1 MAELTV
7 PVTERDHIQGNPN
20 APATLLEY
28 GDYECPYCGAAYP
41 NVKLVQQQMGERL
54 RFVFRNFPLAQ
65 IHPHAEL
72 AAEAAEVAGEQG
84 KFWEM
89 HDTLYEHQSA
99 LDDTDLIQYAAD
111 LDLDIQRFFGGRD
124 PFATP
129 RRVQQVDLTQMLND
143 QARNLIARAASQAAA
158 WGSPELDAAH
168 LLWASTQIPTT
179 REQLRQAGV
188 DTEALAKRIEDAVPR
203 RQATDETTSLS
214 PAAKR
219 VLLDALEQ
227 SQAAGTSY
235 IGPEHILLA
244 LANNTDTL
252 GGGMLGASR
261 PASSRLQPTTRGS
274 AAAQSK
280 TPTLDQYGRD
290 LTAEAREGRLDPVVG
305 RDDEIQQTMEVLS
318 RRTKNNPVLIGD
330 PGVGKTAIV
339 EGIAQRIVNGDVPTT
354 LTDKR
359 VIALDLG
366 RMIAGTKYRGEFE
379 ERLKAVIDEVR
390 AHEGELILFIDELHT
405 VVGAGAAEGAMDASN
420 MLKPALARGELH
432 VIGATTVDE
441 YRKNVEKDAALERRF
456 APILVSEPSVD
467 DTIEIL
473 RGLRDRYEAHHQV
486 RITDEALVAAAEL
499 SDRYITGRFLPD
511 KAIDLV
517 DQASARVRL
526 RARTAP
532 ADERDLE
539 RKLAALQREKDAAVA
554 DEDYKRADQ
563 LRKRIEQMQTQLKTT
578 PDKRAEFPEVM
589 STDIAD
595 IVSRATG
602 IPVSELTQEER
613 ERLLRLEDHLHSR
626 VIGQDEA
633 VQSVAEA
640 VRRSRAGLADPR
652 RPVGSFLFLGPT
664 GVGKTELAR
673 TLAEALFGDE
683 DRMVRLDMSEYQER
697 HTVSRLVGAPPGYVG
712 YEEAGQLTEAIRRRP
727 YSVILLDEIEKAHP
741 DVFNILLQ
749 ILDDG
754 RLTDS
759 QGRTVDFSHA
769 VVIMTSNLGAD
780 RILATTSAGQDLD
793 TIREWLM
800 QLLRE
805 HFRPEFLNRIDEVI
819 VFHGLER
826 PQLRT
831 ITELLLEQT
840 RRRLHAQ
847 HITLEVTEGALDW
860 LVDHGFQREFG
871 ARPLRRTIQRE
882 IDNPLSRMLLD
893 KQIQSGQTVR
903 VDVREGQLHF
913 EVIGTPAEKVE
924 AGHNGSGRHTPPREH
939 REEERA
945 RTDTAI
951 GKEASATP
959 SGDMGASSAHSQ
971 QRSHSGN
978 GRGKR
983 GETDNTPKTGS
994 A

>member
-1 MAELTV
+1 
-7 PVTERDHIQGNPN
+7 
-20 APATLLEY
+20 
-28 GDYECPYCGAAYP
+28 
-41 NVKLVQQQMGERL
+41 
-54 RFVFRNFPLAQ
+54 
-65 IHPHAEL
+65 
-72 AAEAAEVAGEQG
+72 
-84 KFWEM
+84 
-89 HDTLYEHQSA
+89 
-99 LDDTDLIQYAAD
+99 
-111 LDLDIQRFFGGRD
+111 
-124 PFATP
+124 
-129 RRVQQVDLTQMLND
+129 
-143 QARNLIARAASQAAA
+143 
-158 WGSPELDAAH
+158 
-168 LLWASTQIPTT
+168 
-179 REQLRQAGV
+179 
-188 DTEALAKRIEDAVPR
+188 
-203 RQATDETTSLS
+203 
-214 PAAKR
+214 
-219 VLLDALEQ
+219 
-227 SQAAGTSY
+227 
-235 IGPEHILLA
+235 
-244 LANNTDTL
+244 
-252 GGGMLGASR
+252 
-261 PASSRLQPTTRGS
+261 LQPTTRGS

-305 RDDEIQQTMEVLS
+305 REDEIQQTMEVLS

-339 EGIAQRIVNGDVPTT
+339 EGIAQRIVNNDVPTT

-366 RMIAGTKYRGEFE
+366 RMIAGSKYRGEFE

-467 DTIEIL
+467 DTVEIL

-526 RARTAP
+526 RARTTP
-532 ADERDLE
+532 ADERDVE
-539 RKLAALQREKDAAVA
+539 RKLAALKREKDAAVA
-554 DEDYKRADQ
+554 AEDYKRADQ
-563 LRKRIEQMQTQLKTT
+563 LRTRTEQLQTQLKTT
-578 PDKRAEFPEVM
+578 PDTRAEIPEVM

-602 IPVSELTQEER
+602 IPVAELTQEER
-613 ERLLRLEDHLHSR
+613 DRLLRLEDHLHSR

-633 VQSVAEA
+633 VQAVAEA

-727 YSVILLDEIEKAHP
+727 YSVILLDEIEKAHS

-805 HFRPEFLNRIDEVI
+805 HFRPEFLNRIDEII

-826 PQLRT
+826 PQLRK

-847 HITLEVTEGALDW
+847 HITLDVTERALDW

-893 KQIQSGQTVR
+893 GQLQ
-903 VDVREGQLHF
+903 EGQQVHVDTHGDQLTF
-913 EVIGTPAEKVE
+913 KVSGKADTATSKQE
-924 AGHNGSGRHTPPREH
+924 GRRTLQAAAQAQDAPHPNGAKNGKKASRKDDQG
-939 REEERA
+939 ERA
-945 RTDTAI
+945 ST
-951 GKEASATP
+951 
-959 SGDMGASSAHSQ
+959 
-971 QRSHSGN
+971 RS
-978 GRGKR
+978 
-983 GETDNTPKTGS
+983 E
-994 A
+994 